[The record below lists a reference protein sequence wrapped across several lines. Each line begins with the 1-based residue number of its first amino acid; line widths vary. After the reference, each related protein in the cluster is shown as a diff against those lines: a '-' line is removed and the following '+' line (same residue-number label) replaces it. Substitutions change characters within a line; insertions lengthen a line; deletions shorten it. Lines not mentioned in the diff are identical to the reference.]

1 MSQNKYTFNVKTNAD
16 NETVKFDFEAIR
28 PNILNG
34 NTLAPSTGKCV
45 NWKKPFVDHLLV
57 GVHIFILES
66 HLVKLN
72 KSCVFLFTEHQLRL

>member
-45 NWKKPFVDHLLV
+45 NCKETFVDRLLV
-57 GVHIFILES
+57 GVAYL
-66 HLVKLN
+66 
-72 KSCVFLFTEHQLRL
+72 FLFWKSTW